1 MCRRVIVALLL
12 LLASL
17 GAAPLLAQQ
26 EQIHNVVLVTLD
38 GVRTQEI
45 FGGLDLDLLR
55 ASLDTQDVE
64 DSAAYRRFW
73 APTPEARR
81 ERLMPFFWGTLMTNH
96 GSIAGNRAEGSVVE
110 ITNTQRFSYPGYA
123 EILTGEAHDDV
134 ITSNAN
140 QRYPLPTILDF
151 LQDAL
156 ELDRS
161 QVAAFAAWETFRW
174 IVSHDADAFTVN
186 AGYQESDDSDP
197 AMQALSRQQF
207 ETPTPWDNVRHDYYT
222 FELTMRHLTV
232 HRPRI
237 VYLALDETDD

>member
-1 MCRRVIVALLL
+1 MCRRLIVALLL

-81 ERLMPFFWGTLMTNH
+81 ERLMPFFWGTLMTKP
-96 GSIAGNRAEGSVVE
+96 R
-110 ITNTQRFSYPGYA
+110 
-123 EILTGEAHDDV
+123 
-134 ITSNAN
+134 
-140 QRYPLPTILDF
+140 
-151 LQDAL
+151 
-156 ELDRS
+156 LDRR
-161 QVAAFAAWETFRW
+161 ETAQRA
-174 IVSHDADAFTVN
+174 VS
-186 AGYQESDDSDP
+186 
-197 AMQALSRQQF
+197 SRSR
-207 ETPTPWDNVRHDYYT
+207 TPSGS
-222 FELTMRHLTV
+222 
-232 HRPRI
+232 RI
-237 VYLALDETDD
+237 RDTRKS